1 LRAQPFDV
9 KERRSFADRFRQPV
23 GRGFF
28 EAVFPLA
35 ACPQKVSPT
44 GLKESSLRKRVQ
56 NLSFIA
62 LFLAAGLPLV
72 SCGKKK
78 DQGFERPPAPVT
90 TAVTVQHDVPVYLD
104 EVGKCVAREV
114 VTIQPQVS
122 GRITE
127 LHFTDGANVN
137 KGDLLFT
144 IDPRPFQAQ
153 LDAAEA
159 NLTQAK
165 AAADF
170 AKVQYER
177 GAKLIE
183 TKAIALQ
190 EYDQR
195 KNALDVGLAQV
206 EQGMAAVATARLNLQ
221 YCSIHSPI
229 DGLTGRRLVDVG
241 NVVTANNTPLLTI
254 QRLDPIYADFTV
266 TENDLTAVQ
275 QNMKRGSLQVE
286 VTLPDEPEK
295 PVAGALTFL
304 DNAVQNTTG
313 TVNLRATVP
322 NHDHRLWPGRFV
334 KVRLVLSTL
343 PGAVLVPAAAP
354 QMSANGQFVYVIKDD
369 GTADFRPVTTGQRQ
383 GDLIVVEKGLKAGEQ
398 VIVTGQIGVAPGG
411 KVHVLGPEGKN
422 AAPSEAAKGGGK
434 S

>member
-1 LRAQPFDV
+1 M
-9 KERRSFADRFRQPV
+9 
-23 GRGFF
+23 
-28 EAVFPLA
+28 
-35 ACPQKVSPT
+35 
-44 GLKESSLRKRVQ
+44 RKRVR
-56 NLSFIA
+56 NFGFVA
-62 LFLAAGLPLV
+62 AFLTAGLPLTA
-72 SCGKKK
+72 CGKKK
-78 DQGFERPPAPVT
+78 AQGFERPPAPVT
-90 TAVTVQHDVPVYLD
+90 TVAAVQRDVPVYLD

-114 VTIQPQVS
+114 VTIQPQLS

-127 LHFTDGANVN
+127 LHFVDGADVQ

-144 IDPRPFQAQ
+144 IDSRPFQAQ

-165 AAADF
+165 AALEF

-195 KNALDVGLAQV
+195 KNALDVSRAQV
-206 EQGMAAVATARLNLQ
+206 EQGEAAVETARLNLQ
-221 YCSIHSPI
+221 YCSIRSPI
-229 DGLTGRRLVDVG
+229 DGRTGHRLVDVG

-266 TENDLTAVQ
+266 TENDLTSVQ
-275 QNMKRGSLQVE
+275 QNMRRGSLQVE
-286 VTLPDEPEK
+286 VRLPDEPAK
-295 PVAGALTFL
+295 PIAGSLTFL
-304 DNAVQNTTG
+304 DNAVQNATG

-322 NHDHRLWPGRFV
+322 NREHRLWPGRFV
-334 KVRLVLSTL
+334 KIRLVLATL
-343 PGAVLVPAAAP
+343 PGAILIPATAP
-354 QMSANGQFVYVIKDD
+354 QQSAKGEFVYVVKDD

-383 GDLIVVEKGLKAGEQ
+383 GDLVVVENGLKAGEQ
-398 VIVTGQIGVAPGG
+398 VVVTGQIGVAPGG
-411 KVHVLGPEGKN
+411 KVHVLGPEAKS

-434 S
+434 KS

>member
-1 LRAQPFDV
+1 
-9 KERRSFADRFRQPV
+9 V
-23 GRGFF
+23 GSGFF
-28 EAVFPLA
+28 EAVFPFA

-44 GLKESSLRKRVQ
+44 GLKESSLRKRVR
-56 NLSFIA
+56 NLSFVT
-62 LFLAAGLPLV
+62 LFLAAGLLLV

-78 DQGFERPPAPVT
+78 DQAFERPPAPVT
-90 TAVTVQHDVPVYLD
+90 TAAALQKDVPVYLD

-114 VTIQPQVS
+114 VSIQPQLS

-127 LHFTDGANVN
+127 LHFTDGEDVQ
-137 KGDLLFT
+137 KGALLFT

-165 AAADF
+165 AAAEF

-177 GAKLIE
+177 GKMLVE
-183 TKAIALQ
+183 TKAIAQQ

-206 EQGMAAVATARLNLQ
+206 ELGQAAVETARLNLQ
-221 YCSIHSPI
+221 YCSIRSPI
-229 DGLTGRRLVDVG
+229 DGRTGHRLVDVG

-286 VTLPDEPEK
+286 VRLPDEPEK
-295 PVAGALTFL
+295 PIAGSLTFL

-322 NHDHRLWPGRFV
+322 NREHRLWPGRFV
-334 KVRLVLSTL
+334 KIRLVLATL
-343 PGAVLVPAAAP
+343 PGAILIPAAAP
-354 QMSANGQFVYVIKDD
+354 QMSAKGQFVYVVKED

-383 GDLIVVEKGLKAGEQ
+383 GDLIVVESGLKTGEK

-411 KVHVLGPEGKN
+411 KVRELDQEAKST
-422 AAPSEAAKGGGK
+422 APSKAASKGGGK